1 MNLSCCLGFIKI
13 YLLVPFHPSYPMDP
27 RISEG
32 LSMLEAI
39 WYGLAIRIVN
49 LAIEVY
55 GLDDEQ
61 ASALKDIYCRQN
73 DYIAELDS

>member
-1 MNLSCCLGFIKI
+1 
-13 YLLVPFHPSYPMDP
+13 MDP
-27 RISEG
+27 HISEG

-49 LAIEVY
+49 LAIEIY
-55 GLDDEQ
+55 ELNEDQ

-73 DYIAELDS
+73 DYIVEIDENSP

>member
-1 MNLSCCLGFIKI
+1 
-13 YLLVPFHPSYPMDP
+13 MDP

-32 LSMLEAI
+32 LSMLEGI
-39 WYGLAIRIVN
+39 WYGLAIRIIN

-55 GLDDEQ
+55 ELDEEQ

-73 DYIAELDS
+73 DYIVELDNNSP

>member
-1 MNLSCCLGFIKI
+1 
-13 YLLVPFHPSYPMDP
+13 MDP
-27 RISEG
+27 YISEG

-55 GLDDEQ
+55 SLNDEQ
-61 ASALKDIYCRQN
+61 ASALKDIYCRQH
-73 DYIAELDS
+73 DYLVELE